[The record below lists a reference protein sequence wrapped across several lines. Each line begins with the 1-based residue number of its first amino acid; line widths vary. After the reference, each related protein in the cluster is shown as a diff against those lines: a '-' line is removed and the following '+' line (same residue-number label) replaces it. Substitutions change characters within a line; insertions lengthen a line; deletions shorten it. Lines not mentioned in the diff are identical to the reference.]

1 MERVLIWLAR
11 VQAAYFVITGLWPIV
26 HIRSF
31 MWVTGPKYDLWLV
44 KTVGVLIT
52 VIGLAIGMAAWR
64 RRVVPEVVV
73 LAVGTAAAL
82 GFVDVYYHLRGTIP
96 AVYLLDA
103 AAEAVLVVAWVVAW
117 SSTRR
122 KFSD

>member
-1 MERVLIWLAR
+1 MIWLAR
-11 VQAAYFVITGLWPIV
+11 VQAAYFVVTGLWPIV

-31 MWVTGPKYDLWLV
+31 TLVTGPKYDLWLV

-52 VIGLAIGMAAWR
+52 VIGLTIGMAGWR
-64 RRVVPEVVV
+64 RRVVPEVFV
-73 LAVGTAAAL
+73 LAVGSAAAL

-103 AAEAVLVVAWVVAW
+103 AAEAVLVVVWLVAW
-117 SSTRR
+117 NSTRR
-122 KFSD
+122 KVYG